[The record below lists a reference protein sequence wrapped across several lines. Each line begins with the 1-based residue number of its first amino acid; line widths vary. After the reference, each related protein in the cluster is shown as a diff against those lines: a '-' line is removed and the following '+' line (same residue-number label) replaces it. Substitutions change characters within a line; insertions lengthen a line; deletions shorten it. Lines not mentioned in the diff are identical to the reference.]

1 MNQLQ
6 LEASSRDVAE
16 DKLVII
22 VRVGLFPHIYRS
34 FIAKL
39 KRTLHKRQG

>member
-16 DKLVII
+16 YKLVITI
-22 VRVGLFPHIYRS
+22 RVGLFPHI
-34 FIAKL
+34 
-39 KRTLHKRQG
+39 